1 MKRTLLLTGTFFII
15 STIYLFTLFS
25 WTSLQTIA
33 HLLKRWGHQSEMTI
47 YLRPEAKT
55 SEISQLKA
63 LLDEYSNKINLSF
76 QSQDDIRKNIQKL
89 MPKGEIDFSNNDDL
103 MTIIPPHIII
113 TGTTDLFGSSL
124 LSLFDTIKAKVAPY
138 TFVESAS
145 YGQSWMNQYTHA
157 LNSLQKGTFIFLA
170 ALSLS
175 IVLAIGNAIRSHLNS
190 RREEIEILELVG
202 ATPAMIR
209 KPFLIEGVFLS
220 LFSMIYSLTISALI
234 IYVLKNNT
242 FEWLQFLDLEQTLHQ
257 FTFTEWICACILAA
271 AVGLLGSYFC
281 LTEINTGW
289 AASEQGSHA

>member
-25 WTSLQTIA
+25 WTSLQTIS
-33 HLLKRWGHQSEMTI
+33 HLLQRWGHQSEMTI

-55 SEISQLKA
+55 SEISQLKI
-63 LLDEYSNKINLSF
+63 LLAQYSNKINLSF
-76 QSQDDIRKNIQKL
+76 QSQEDIHKNIKKL
-89 MPKGEIDFSNNDDL
+89 MPKGEIDFSSNDEL

-113 TGTTDLFGSSL
+113 TGTSGLFGSSL
-124 LSLFDTIKAKVAPY
+124 FNLFDTIKTEINKF
-138 TFVESAS
+138 TFIESSS
-145 YGQSWMNQYTHA
+145 YGQSWMDKYTQA
-157 LNSLQKGTFIFLA
+157 LSSLQKGTFIFLG

-175 IVLAIGNAIRSHLNS
+175 IVLAIGNAIRSHINS

-209 KPFLIEGVFLS
+209 KPFLIEGVLLS
-220 LFSMIYSLTISALI
+220 LFSMIYSLTISALV
-234 IYVLKNNT
+234 IYVLKNNI
-242 FEWLQFLDLEQTLHQ
+242 FDWLQFLDLEHTLHQ
-257 FTFTEWICACILAA
+257 FTLTEWICASVLAA
-271 AVGLLGSYFC
+271 VVGFLGSYFC